1 MNETERLYRVR
12 EIAKKTGL
20 SEYFIRKQIKDGTI
34 PVIWCGNRAKLSIT
48 MLMEALKAKSA

>member
-20 SEYFIRKQIKDGTI
+20 SEYFLRKHIRDGTI
-34 PVIWCGNRAKLSIT
+34 PVIMCGNRAKLSIT
-48 MLMEALKAKSA
+48 MLMDAIKTSAK

>member
-20 SEYFIRKQIKDGTI
+20 SEYFIRKSIKDGTV
-34 PVIWCGNRAKLSIT
+34 PVIWCGNRAKLSVQ
-48 MLMEALKAKSA
+48 MLMDAIKQST